1 VAVRGQEVE
10 VLGPGVESD
19 SEVKGAFALNMLWR
33 RNGWEVRKGF
43 GQVAEMDTTL
53 GAIDPNQPGRKWGY
67 RNHLGSYLMKTGF
80 GHDQIVSVFSTD
92 AYTGSTRGSAS
103 PGSFQNALQVSQF
116 LNIYMVSIY
125 DLSTDDWWEEAVYAH
140 TASFSQSAD
149 SYAEMPRWKGHY
161 QTCWDMG
168 GSAASPTAS
177 GGGGPK
183 ALGNRVGLDSHQ
195 RWLLSEHD
203 EDTCFFAEIGDQ
215 LFFGNQDMGLMLYS
229 PAIFRGWRKGPSA
242 ISRRGRSAQVNSSF
256 DRRWRPPY
264 SESSLVRQAVASDGA
279 FTNAYLYL
287 NKTEFPKPNGA
298 SVLMSRLVLFE
309 GNTLYFS
316 DVGRPTSVV
325 AENTLFV
332 PSEKS
337 ITAIEEHL
345 GNLLIWTEDET
356 WLFRPSNEFVIT
368 TGRLTK
374 LADGLGC
381 LSPGAVAKAQ
391 GSALW
396 MDKRGAYSM
405 GGNLSIQKI
414 SEPID
419 PFFTGSMPNP
429 ITSYY
434 TMNGHASPAASQ
446 PDAMPRISLAL
457 DPQSVSSAY
466 YHDLQSVIF
475 SIPRLNMCLC
485 YRDGKWS
492 VWSVESIVQGQVLGR
507 DIVGATQN
515 ILNPWVL
522 ADKDNL
528 YIVGSPYEDQN
539 GEALSNNTNIRG
551 TTGNPDTSLDTASRS
566 IYITRYGLGGA
577 LDRSVETGDDRRHVV
592 GEWVPDYGVSSA
604 PTPSRSDHFLYVGKP
619 IPIPPGS
626 VLGTAAAP
634 SLADDS
640 VEGAVWIPIEYV
652 RGREC
657 STGLTNVFD
666 EIRQMVIR
674 LYFDSEHWAP
684 IPTTVSVTSI
694 AFALPPERLNTPL
707 AGGYAVQRTTAAG
720 VPSAAGE
727 YVDIAV
733 GSPASPPTR
742 GFRLWERNR
751 VVYIPFKPLTQD
763 YTVGMGIGVFNSTI
777 NPTVSG
783 LDNTPA
789 VCSAELRT
797 FVWNE
802 SRLGDQQHQDNDVAQ
817 SVDWA
822 YKSGNIETPG
832 GVQIKGRG
840 MNIVGTSKGP
850 AYNDEAAGGPSYRLE
865 PTWPFGLLN
874 IIAGADY
881 KEWSSQVIDVIPSS
895 DAVNTQ
901 GNTPAVIL
909 DQSMGT
915 IRTRYK
921 DSATA
926 ALTTTT
932 FNTPDGPKYSAE
944 GGGNSE
950 YRYIAGGEE
959 VNQLS
964 ISDGVRGQSISYMM
978 WGHIRNKA
986 EGLFFQSAKVIYRV
1000 LGGKRRTGR

>member
-1 VAVRGQEVE
+1 MAVRGQEVE
-10 VLGPGVESD
+10 VLGPGIESD

-53 GAIDPNQPGRKWGY
+53 GAIDPSASSRKWGY
-67 RNHLGSYLMKTGF
+67 RNHLGSYLMKTNF
-80 GHDQIVSVFSTD
+80 GHDQIISVFSTD
-92 AYTGSTRGSAS
+92 AYTGNTRGSGTTAS
-103 PGSFQNALQVSQF
+103 FENALQVSQF
-116 LNIYMVSIY
+116 LNVYMVSIY
-125 DLSTDDWWEEAVYAH
+125 DLTTDDWWEEAVYAH
-140 TASFSQSAD
+140 TASFSQADD

-168 GSAASPTAS
+168 GTEYSPRTV

-183 ALGNRVGLDSHQ
+183 VRGDLLGLDSHQ

-203 EDTCFFAEIGDQ
+203 EDTCFFSEIDDQ

-229 PAIFRGWRKGPSA
+229 PAIFRGWRKGPNA
-242 ISRRGRSAQVNSSF
+242 ISRRGRSAQVDSSF
-256 DRRWRPPY
+256 DRRWKNPY

-298 SVLMSRLVLFE
+298 AVLMSRLVLFQ
-309 GNTLYFS
+309 GKGLYFS

-325 AENTLFV
+325 AENVLLV
-332 PSEKS
+332 PSEKD

-381 LSPGAVAKAQ
+381 LSPGAIAKAQ
-391 GSALW
+391 GAVFWL
-396 MDKRGAYSM
+396 DKRGSYTMA
-405 GGNLSIQKI
+405 GNLSIQKT

-419 PFFTGSMPNP
+419 PFFTGTMPNP

-434 TMNGHASPAASQ
+434 TANGHATAAFDQ
-446 PDAMPRISLAL
+446 PEAMPRISFAL
-457 DPQSVSSAY
+457 DSQSVSSVY

-475 SIPRLNMCLC
+475 SFPRLNMCLC

-492 VWSVESIVQGQVLGR
+492 VWSVESIVQGTVGGAGIANR
-507 DIVGATQN
+507 VGATQN

-539 GEALSNNTNIRG
+539 GQALANKTNQRG
-551 TTGNPDTSLDTASRS
+551 TTGTPDPSLDTTSRS
-566 IYITRYGLGGA
+566 VYITRYGLGGA
-577 LDRSVETGDDRRHVV
+577 LDRSVETGEDRRTVV
-592 GEWVPDYGVSSA
+592 GEWLPDHGVSSA
-604 PTPSRSDHFLYVGKP
+604 ATPSWTDHFLYVGKP

-634 SLADDS
+634 SLAADS

-652 RGREC
+652 RGRNC
-657 STGLTNVFD
+657 NTGLANVFD

-684 IPTTVSVTSI
+684 IPTTASATSI

-707 AGGYAVQRTTAAG
+707 AGGYTVQRTTAAG
-720 VPSAAGE
+720 VASSTGE

-733 GSPASPPTR
+733 GSPASTPTR

-751 VVYIPFKPLTQD
+751 VVYIPFKPLTED
-763 YTVGMGIGVFNSTI
+763 YTVGMAMGVFNSTI

-783 LDNTPA
+783 LDNSSVA
-789 VCSAELRT
+789 CNAEMRT
-797 FVWNE
+797 FVWTE

-817 SVDWA
+817 PVDWA

-840 MNIVGTSKGP
+840 MNIVGTSEGT
-850 AYNDEAAGGPSYRLE
+850 AFTDYRLE

-881 KEWSSQVIDVIPSS
+881 KEWSSQVIDVIPTS

-901 GNTPAVIL
+901 SNTPAVIL
-909 DQSMGT
+909 DESMNT

-932 FNTPDGPKYSAE
+932 FNQTNGPKYSAA
-944 GGGNSE
+944 GALTSE

>member
-1 VAVRGQEVE
+1 MAVRGQEVE
-10 VLGPGVESD
+10 VLGPGIESD

-53 GAIDPNQPGRKWGY
+53 GAIDPNQSSRKWGY
-67 RNHLGSYLMKTGF
+67 KNHLGSYLMKTDF
-80 GHDQIVSVFSTD
+80 GHDQIISVFSTD
-92 AYTGSTRGSAS
+92 AYTGGTRGSGTTAS
-103 PGSFQNALQVSQF
+103 FENALQVSQF
-116 LNIYMVSIY
+116 LNVYMVSIY
-125 DLSTDDWWEEAVYAH
+125 DLTTDDWWEEAVYAH
-140 TASFSQSAD
+140 TASFSQADD

-168 GSAASPTAS
+168 GSAFSLRTI

-183 ALGNRVGLDSHQ
+183 TDGSRIGLDSHQ

-203 EDTCFFAEIGDQ
+203 EDTCFFAEINDQ

-229 PAIFRGWRKGPSA
+229 PAIFRGWRKGPNA
-242 ISRRGRSAQVNSSF
+242 ISRRGRSAQVDSSF
-256 DRRWRPPY
+256 DVRWKPPY
-264 SESSLVRQAVASDGA
+264 SESSLVRQAVASNGA

-298 SVLMSRLVLFE
+298 AVLMSRLVLFE
-309 GNTLYFS
+309 GKSLYFS

-332 PSEKS
+332 PSDKD

-345 GNLLIWTEDET
+345 GNLLVWTEDET
-356 WLFRPSNEFVIT
+356 WLFRPSTEFVIT

-374 LADGLGC
+374 LGDGLGC
-381 LSPGAVAKAQ
+381 LSPGAVTKAQ
-391 GSALW
+391 GSIFW
-396 MDKRGAYSM
+396 MDKRGAYFM
-405 GGNLSIQKI
+405 GGNLTIQQI
-414 SEPID
+414 SDPIE

-434 TMNGHASPAASQ
+434 TANGHATAAFAQ
-446 PDAMPRISLAL
+446 PDAMPRISFAL
-457 DPQSVSSAY
+457 DSQSVSSVY
-466 YHDLQSVIF
+466 SHDLQSVIF
-475 SIPRLNMCLC
+475 SFPRLNMCLC
-485 YRDGKWS
+485 YREGKWA
-492 VWSVESIVQGQVLGR
+492 VWSVESIVQGEVGLA
-507 DIVGATQN
+507 DIVGATQQ

-528 YIVGSPYEDQN
+528 YIVGSPYENQN
-539 GEALSNNTNIRG
+539 GETLANKTNVRG
-551 TTGNPDTSLDTASRS
+551 ATGTPDTTMDTTSRS
-566 IYITRYGLGGA
+566 VYITRYGLGGA
-577 LDRSVETGDDRRHVV
+577 LDRSVEKGDDRRRVI
-592 GEWVPDYGVSSA
+592 GEWMPDHGVSSA
-604 PTPSRSDHFLYVGKP
+604 VTPSNSDHFLYVGKP

-634 SLADDS
+634 SLAADS
-640 VEGAVWIPIEYV
+640 VEGAVWVPIEYV
-652 RGREC
+652 RGRNC
-657 STGLTNVFD
+657 NTGVTNVFG

-674 LYFDSEHWAP
+674 LYFDSEHWEP
-684 IPTTVSVTSI
+684 ISTTVLPATSV

-707 AGGYAVQRTTAAG
+707 AGGYVVRRTDAAG
-720 VPSAAGE
+720 GFVGALDYIDISAGAGG
-727 YVDIAV
+727 VAD
-733 GSPASPPTR
+733 TR

-751 VVYIPFKPLTQD
+751 VMYIPFRPRTED
-763 YTVGMGIGVFNSTI
+763 YTVGMGIGVFNSTV

-783 LDNTPA
+783 IDNA
-789 VCSAELRT
+789 LGVCSAEMRT

-802 SRLGDQQHQDNDVAQ
+802 SRLGDKQRQANDVAQ

-822 YKSGNIETPG
+822 YKSGNIETPE

-840 MNIVGTSKGP
+840 MNIVGASEGT
-850 AYNDEAAGGPSYRLE
+850 AFTDYRLE

-881 KEWSSQVIDVIPSS
+881 KEWSSQVIDVIPTS

-901 GNTPAVIL
+901 GNKPAVIL

-932 FNTPDGPKYSAE
+932 FNQTDGPKYSAP
-944 GGGNSE
+944 GALTSE

-959 VNQLS
+959 VNQLN
-964 ISDGVRGQSISYMM
+964 ISDGLRGQSISYMM

>member
-1 VAVRGQEVE
+1 MAVRGQEVE
-10 VLGPGVESD
+10 VLGPGIESD

-53 GAIDPNQPGRKWGY
+53 GAIDPNQSSRKWGY
-67 RNHLGSYLMKTGF
+67 RNHLGSYLMKTDF
-80 GHDQIVSVFSTD
+80 GHDQIISVFSTD
-92 AYTGSTRGSAS
+92 AYTGSTRGSGTTAS
-103 PGSFQNALQVSQF
+103 FENALQVSQF
-116 LNIYMVSIY
+116 LNVYMVSIY
-125 DLSTDDWWEEAVYAH
+125 DLTTDDWWEEAVYAH
-140 TASFSQSAD
+140 TASFSQADD

-161 QTCWDMG
+161 QTAWDMG
-168 GSAASPTAS
+168 GSAFSPTAT

-183 ALGNRVGLDSHQ
+183 TDGSKIGLDSHQ

-203 EDTCFFAEIGDQ
+203 EDTCFFAEINDQ

-229 PAIFRGWRKGPSA
+229 PAIFRGWRKGPNA
-242 ISRRGRSAQVNSSF
+242 ISRRGRSAQVDSSF
-256 DRRWRPPY
+256 DKRWKPPY
-264 SESSLVRQAVASDGA
+264 SESSLVRQAVASNGA
-279 FTNAYLYL
+279 FTSAYLYL

-298 SVLMSRLVLFE
+298 AVLMSRLVLFE
-309 GNTLYFS
+309 GKSLYFS

-325 AENTLFV
+325 AENVLFV
-332 PSEKS
+332 PSEKN

-345 GNLLIWTEDET
+345 GNLLVWTEDEA

-381 LSPGAVAKAQ
+381 LSPGAIAKAQ
-391 GSALW
+391 GSVFW
-396 MDKRGAYSM
+396 MDKRGSYTM
-405 GGNLSIQKI
+405 GGNLSIQKT
-414 SEPID
+414 SEPIE

-434 TMNGHASPAASQ
+434 TANGNATAAGAQ
-446 PDAMPRISLAL
+446 PEAMPRISFAL
-457 DPQSVSSAY
+457 DSQSVSSVY
-466 YHDLQSVIF
+466 SHDLQSVIF
-475 SIPRLNMCLC
+475 SFPRLNMCLC

-492 VWSVESIVQGQVLGR
+492 VWSVESIVQGQSGGV

-539 GEALSNNTNIRG
+539 GQALTNNTKNRL
-551 TTGNPDTSLDTASRS
+551 GNPDTTLDTTSRS

-577 LDRSVETGDDRRHVV
+577 LDRSVETGEDRRQVV
-592 GEWVPDYGVSSA
+592 GEWLPDYGVSSA
-604 PTPSRSDHFLYVGKP
+604 VTPSNSDHFLYVGKP

-626 VLGTAAAP
+626 LLGVAGSLSAAAP
-634 SLADDS
+634 
-640 VEGAVWIPIEYV
+640 EGAVWVPIEYV
-652 RGREC
+652 RGRNC
-657 STGLTNVFD
+657 STGATRVMTGVSDFA
-666 EIRQMVIR
+666 IR
-674 LYFDSEHWAP
+674 LFFDKTNWEP
-684 IPTTVSVTSI
+684 ITTTASATDIVE
-694 AFALPPERLNTPL
+694 FLPPERMN
-707 AGGYAVQRTTAAG
+707 AGTWTAQRTDNAGAATTTG
-720 VPSAAGE
+720 D

-733 GSPASPPTR
+733 VAYAAKGL
-742 GFRLWERNR
+742 RLWECNR
-751 VVYIPFKPLTQD
+751 MMYIPFKPLNEN
-763 YTVGMGIGVFNSTI
+763 YTVGMALSATTTGQ

-783 LDNTPA
+783 VDDTGA
-789 VCSAELRT
+789 ACTAEMRT
-797 FVWNE
+797 FVWTE
-802 SRLGDQQHQDNDVAQ
+802 SRLGDKQHQNNDVAQ
-817 SVDWA
+817 PVDWA

-840 MNIVGTSKGP
+840 MNIVGASEGT
-850 AYNDEAAGGPSYRLE
+850 AFTDYRLE

-881 KEWSSQVIDVIPSS
+881 KEWSSQVIDAIPTS

-901 GNTPAVIL
+901 SNKPAVIL
-909 DQSMGT
+909 DQSMNT

-921 DSATA
+921 ESATA
-926 ALTTTT
+926 DLTTTT
-932 FNTPDGPKYSAE
+932 FNQANGPKYSTA
-944 GGGNSE
+944 GGSTSA

-959 VNQLS
+959 VNQLN
-964 ISDGVRGQSISYMM
+964 ISDGLRGQSISYMM

-1000 LGGKRRTGR
+1000 LGGKHRTGR

>member
-1 VAVRGQEVE
+1 MAVRGQEVE
-10 VLGPGVESD
+10 VLGPGIESD
-19 SEVKGAFALNMLWR
+19 SEVKGSFALNMLWR

-53 GAIDPNQPGRKWGY
+53 GAIDPNQSSRKWGY
-67 RNHLGSYLMKTGF
+67 RNHLGSYLMKTDF
-80 GHDQIVSVFSTD
+80 GHDQVISVFSTD
-92 AYTGSTRGSAS
+92 AYTGSTRGSGTTAS
-103 PGSFQNALQVSQF
+103 FENALQVSQF
-116 LNIYMVSIY
+116 LNVYMVSIY
-125 DLSTDDWWEEAVYAH
+125 DLTTDDWWEEAVYAH
-140 TASFSQSAD
+140 TASFSQADD

-161 QTCWDMG
+161 QTAWDMG
-168 GSAASPTAS
+168 GAPGSTTAI
-177 GGGGPK
+177 GGGGPV
-183 ALGNRVGLDSHQ
+183 AEGNKVGLSSHQ

-203 EDTCFFAEIGDQ
+203 EDTCFFAEINDQ

-229 PAIFRGWRKGPSA
+229 PAIFRGWRKGPNA
-242 ISRRGRSAQVNSSF
+242 ISRRGRSAQVDSSF
-256 DRRWRPPY
+256 DRRWKPPY
-264 SESSLVRQAVASDGA
+264 SESSLVRQAVASNGA
-279 FTNAYLYL
+279 FTSAYLYL
-287 NKTEFPKPNGA
+287 NKTEFPKPDGA
-298 SVLMSRLVLFE
+298 AVLMSRLVLFQ
-309 GNTLYFS
+309 GKSLYFS

-325 AENTLFV
+325 AENVLFV
-332 PSEKS
+332 PSEKN

-381 LSPGAVAKAQ
+381 LSPGAIAKAQ
-391 GSALW
+391 GAVFW
-396 MDKRGAYSM
+396 MDKRGSYTM
-405 GGNLSIQKI
+405 GGNLSIQKT
-414 SEPID
+414 SEPIE

-434 TMNGHASPAASQ
+434 TANGHATAAGAQ
-446 PDAMPRISLAL
+446 PDAMPRISFAL
-457 DPQSVSSAY
+457 DSQSVSSVY
-466 YHDLQSVIF
+466 SHDLQSVIF
-475 SIPRLNMCLC
+475 SFPRLNMCLC

-492 VWSVESIVQGQVLGR
+492 VWSVESIVQGQSGGV

-539 GEALSNNTNIRG
+539 GQALTNNTKDRL
-551 TTGNPDTSLDTASRS
+551 GNPDATLDTTSRS

-577 LDRSVETGDDRRHVV
+577 LDRSVETGEDRRTVV
-592 GEWVPDYGVSSA
+592 GEWLPDYGVVLAPA
-604 PTPSRSDHFLYVGKP
+604 PTDSDHFLYVGKP

-626 VLGTAAAP
+626 ELGVSGSLSAATP
-634 SLADDS
+634 
-640 VEGAVWIPIEYV
+640 EGAVWVPIEYV
-652 RGREC
+652 RGRNC
-657 STGLTNVFD
+657 NTGATRVMTDVNNFA
-666 EIRQMVIR
+666 IR
-674 LYFDSEHWAP
+674 LFFDKTNWEP
-684 IPTTVSVTSI
+684 ITTAASTTAIVE
-694 AFALPPERLNTPL
+694 FLPPERM
-707 AGGYAVQRTTAAG
+707 GYGTWGVQRTNSGGAPTAGGDYVNIATT
-720 VPSAAGE
+720 VPALSAF
-727 YVDIAV
+727 
-733 GSPASPPTR
+733 R
-742 GFRLWERNR
+742 GLRLWERNR
-751 VVYIPFKPLTQD
+751 MLYIPFKPINEN
-763 YTVGMGIGVFNSTI
+763 YTVGMALSAMGTFQA
-777 NPTVSG
+777 PTVSG
-783 LDNTPA
+783 LDDTGAP
-789 VCSAELRT
+789 CTAEMRT
-797 FVWNE
+797 FVWTE
-802 SRLGDQQHQDNDVAQ
+802 SRLGDKQHQNNDVAQ
-817 SVDWA
+817 PVDWA

-840 MNIVGTSKGP
+840 MNIVGTSEGT
-850 AYNDEAAGGPSYRLE
+850 AFTDYRLE

-881 KEWSSQVIDVIPSS
+881 KEWSSQVIDVIPTS

-901 GNTPAVIL
+901 SNKPAVIL
-909 DQSMGT
+909 DQSMNT

-932 FNTPDGPKYSAE
+932 FNQTDGPKYSAA
-944 GGGNSE
+944 GGSTSA

-964 ISDGVRGQSISYMM
+964 ISDGLRGQSISYMM

-1000 LGGKRRTGR
+1000 LGGKHRTGR

>member
-1 VAVRGQEVE
+1 MAVRGQEVE
-10 VLGPGVESD
+10 VLGPGIESD

-53 GAIDPNQPGRKWGY
+53 GAIDPSASSRKWGY
-67 RNHLGSYLMKTGF
+67 RNHLGSYLMKTNF
-80 GHDQIVSVFSTD
+80 GHDQIISVFSTD
-92 AYTGSTRGSAS
+92 AYTGDTQGSAPIS
-103 PGSFQNALQVSQF
+103 AFKNALQASQF
-116 LNIYMVSIY
+116 LNVYMVNIY
-125 DLSTDDWWEEAVYAH
+125 DLTTDDWWEEAVYTH
-140 TASFSQSAD
+140 TASFSQAGD

-161 QTCWDMG
+161 QTAWDMG
-168 GSAASPTAS
+168 GPRASTTAI
-177 GGGGPK
+177 GGGGPL
-183 ALGNRVGLDSHQ
+183 ADGSLVGINSHQ

-203 EDTCFFAEIGDQ
+203 EDTCFFSEIDDQ

-229 PAIFRGWRKGPSA
+229 PAIFRGWRKGPNA
-242 ISRRGRSAQVNSSF
+242 ISRRGRSAQVESSA
-256 DRRWRPPY
+256 DRRWKHPY

-298 SVLMSRLVLFE
+298 AVLMSRLVLFQ
-309 GNTLYFS
+309 GKGLYFS

-325 AENTLFV
+325 AENVLLV
-332 PSEKS
+332 PSEKD

-381 LSPGAVAKAQ
+381 LSPGAIAKAQ
-391 GSALW
+391 GAVFWL
-396 MDKRGAYSM
+396 DKRGSYTMA
-405 GGNLSIQKI
+405 GNLSIQKT

-419 PFFTGSMPNP
+419 PFFTGTMPNP

-434 TMNGHASPAASQ
+434 TANGNATDVANQ
-446 PDAMPRISLAL
+446 PDAMPRISFAL
-457 DPQSVSSAY
+457 DSQSVSSVY

-475 SIPRLNMCLC
+475 SFPRLNMCLC

-492 VWSVESIVQGQVLGR
+492 VWSVESIVQGQRLTTN
-507 DIVGATQN
+507 IVGATQN

-539 GEALSNNTNIRG
+539 GQALANNTKDRL
-551 TTGNPDTSLDTASRS
+551 GNPNATLDTTSRS
-566 IYITRYGLGGA
+566 VYITRYGLGGA
-577 LDRSVETGDDRRHVV
+577 LDRSVETGEDRRTVV
-592 GEWVPDYGVSSA
+592 GEWLPDYGVVLA
-604 PTPSRSDHFLYVGKP
+604 PTPTDSDHFLYIGKP

-634 SLADDS
+634 SLAADS
-640 VEGAVWIPIEYV
+640 VEGAVWVPIEYV
-652 RGREC
+652 RGRNC
-657 STGLTNVFD
+657 NTGATRVMTDVNDFA
-666 EIRQMVIR
+666 IR
-674 LYFDSEHWAP
+674 LFFDKTNWEP
-684 IPTTVSVTSI
+684 ITTAASTTSI
-694 AFALPPERLNTPL
+694 VDFLPPERISAATWT
-707 AGGYAVQRTTAAG
+707 VQRTNSAGVADAAG
-720 VPSAAGE
+720 DH
-727 YVDIAV
+727 VDISVTAF
-733 GSPASPPTR
+733 AFR

-751 VVYIPFKPLTQD
+751 MLYIPFKPINEN
-763 YTVGMGIGVFNSTI
+763 YTVGMALSAVAVPQT
-777 NPTVSG
+777 PTVSG
-783 LDNTPA
+783 LDDTGA
-789 VCSAELRT
+789 ACTAEMRT
-797 FVWNE
+797 FVWTE

-817 SVDWA
+817 PVDWA

-840 MNIVGTSKGP
+840 MNIVGTSEGT
-850 AYNDEAAGGPSYRLE
+850 AFTDYRLE

-881 KEWSSQVIDVIPSS
+881 KEWSSQVIDVIPTS

-901 GNTPAVIL
+901 SNTPAVIL
-909 DQSMGT
+909 DESMNT

-932 FNTPDGPKYSAE
+932 FNQANGPKYSTA
-944 GGGNSE
+944 GGSASA